1 MTDYRS
7 LFEKRFLGSW
17 DVPEDRDVVVVIARV
32 VSGMI
37 EGGPSIKKAKKGML
51 YFSNVRNP
59 DKPMVFGA
67 TVGKTIASLYGKDI
81 EGWVGKPIALYRATT
96 SAQGGEIVECIR
108 VRPKEPAMP
117 KAKDAPALAAV
128 PEEEREP
135 GEEQAS

>member
-7 LFEKRFLGSW
+7 LFEKKYLGSW

-32 VSGMI
+32 VSGTI
-37 EGGPSIKKAKKGML
+37 EGGPGIKKAKKGML
-51 YFSNVRNP
+51 YFSNVRNT

-67 TVGKTIASLYGKDI
+67 TVGKTIASLYGKEI
-81 EGWVGKPIALYRATT
+81 EGWIGKPIALYRTTT

-108 VRPKEPAMP
+108 VRPEKPAMP
-117 KAKDAPALAAV
+117 KAKDGPALSAV
-128 PEEEREP
+128 PEEREP